1 MVWFCPERETFL
13 MLTVGTSD
21 NGGFALFRVSE
32 HDTVVLESFQRS
44 EEAIARLN
52 ELEGRLRKAYLMP

>member
-21 NGGFALFRVSE
+21 GGGFAIVRVSE
-32 HDTVVLESFQRS
+32 EDTVVLERFQCS
-44 EEAIARLN
+44 EDAITRLN
-52 ELEGRLRKAYLMP
+52 ELEGRLRERW